1 MKVTTEHHTVAKD
14 LFNQGKNSPQVQ
26 QHMMKIGLT
35 KSQAN
40 DCKNTARKQL
50 GIYNKMTDI
59 AKQRAKQASSDADTQ
74 AEMKTEITL
83 D

>member
-1 MKVTTEHHTVAKD
+1 MKVTSEHHTVAKD

-26 QHMMKIGLT
+26 QHLMKVGLT

-50 GIYNKMTDI
+50 GIYKKQSNI
-59 AKQRAKQASSDADTQ
+59 AKQKARQASSDADAQ

>member
-1 MKVTTEHHTVAKD
+1 MKVTSEHHETAKD
-14 LFNQGKNSPQVQ
+14 LFTQGKNSPQVQ
-26 QHMMKIGLT
+26 QHLMKICLT

-50 GIYNKMTDI
+50 GIYNKMSNV
-59 AKQRAKQASSDADTQ
+59 AKAKANKAQTDADAQ